1 MSIFLKQND
10 TLDLQKTIFL
20 KENDT
25 LDAPLPNPPWSGI
38 VFGRLN
44 VNIPQAKRYFNDSLD
59 VQMSIFLKENNTL
72 DLQKHSPK

>member
-1 MSIFLKQND
+1 MSIFLKQNV
-10 TLDLQKTIFL
+10 TLDPKILIFL
-20 KENDT
+20 KENET

-44 VNIPQAKRYFNDSLD
+44 VNIPQAKRYFNDTLD
-59 VQMSIFLKENNTL
+59 IQMSIFLKENNTL